1 MRKRVGVYG
10 GMFDP
15 VHCGHLAVAEL
26 AVEALSLDRVLL
38 VPCKL
43 PNHRH
48 AASASGPQRL
58 DMLGLACAKKPQL
71 EASPIELE
79 REGVSY
85 SVDTLTQLR
94 AADPDTDFVFV
105 LGRDAFEGLPRWERW
120 ERLLDENLLAVVSR
134 PGVSVSRESADLT
147 QLKARQVASP
157 EALFS
162 AAAGKVILLDELQN
176 PLSSSLV
183 RAAIGKE
190 GLTEDRGREG
200 WLPSAVQAYIAM
212 HELYRKSDNKD

>member
-1 MRKRVGVYG
+1 M
-10 GMFDP
+10 
-15 VHCGHLAVAEL
+15 
-26 AVEALSLDRVLL
+26 
-38 VPCKL
+38 
-43 PNHRH
+43 
-48 AASASGPQRL
+48 
-58 DMLGLACAKKPQL
+58 
-71 EASPIELE
+71 
-79 REGVSY
+79 
-85 SVDTLTQLR
+85 
-94 AADPDTDFVFV
+94 

-162 AAAGKVILLDELQN
+162 AAAGKVILLYELQN